1 MARVHDV
8 RIAEAAWPEDRGV
21 VEELFREYVGSLVED
36 IGFQDVDG
44 ELAGLPG
51 AYAPPAGAVLIGRDG
66 SEPAGICAYR
76 RCAPGRCEMK
86 RLYVRPAFRARRL
99 GRRLAQ
105 ALIAR
110 ARAQGYQTMVLDTL
124 ASMRSARALYAA
136 LGFRPIPP
144 YYDNPLPGTAYMALD
159 L

>member
-1 MARVHDV
+1 MTCAHDV
-8 RIAEAAWPEDRGV
+8 RIAEAAWPADRGL
-21 VEELFREYVGSLVED
+21 VEQLFREYVVSLGED
-36 IGFQDVDG
+36 ISFQDVEG

-51 AYAPPAGAVLIGRDG
+51 AYAPPAGAVLILRDG
-66 SEPAGICAYR
+66 SEPAGIGAYR
-76 RCAPGRCEMK
+76 PFSAGRCEMK
-86 RLYVRPAFRARRL
+86 RLYVRPRFRARRL

-105 ALIAR
+105 ALIAH

-124 ASMRSARALYAA
+124 APMRSARALYAS

-144 YYDNPLPGTAYMALD
+144 YYHNPLAGTAYMALD